1 MDITGQKHQINWNT
15 TPVIHLSASRAPFHR
30 LFPRFTDFAII
41 FSMFS
46 FDVRIFHSI
55 FPLISRLA
63 Q

>member
-1 MDITGQKHQINWNT
+1 MDITGKKHQINWNT

-41 FSMFS
+41 FS
-46 FDVRIFHSI
+46 FDVRIVHSI
-55 FPLISRLA
+55 FLLISRLA